1 MNSRIK
7 NTFVI
12 IISGMGM
19 LLSTL
24 DTGVINVA
32 LPFLEKQFNTT
43 TAITTLS
50 VVGYTMSLAIFI
62 LPFGLL
68 SDKFGKLRISYIG
81 LLIFGISSIL
91 CGLANNINSL
101 IVFRILQGVGAAALQ
116 STSAALITTLVDK
129 EKRSNA
135 ISILGVMIGL
145 GPILGPSVGGFF
157 LSLNLWHFIFWINV
171 PFAIIGIMCNQL
183 LISHI
188 AENKQKV
195 GFDIKG
201 SVINA
206 LMVILFLSGLSL
218 LAKQDDLKF
227 SIFLIVAGILM
238 GIILYRVEISS
249 KEAIID
255 MKTLHDKPRILI
267 YLVQTVIFGFASAMI
282 FLLPPF
288 LFEKVFDINVGMT
301 GILVLGAPLGL
312 VIFSKTSG
320 KQNDGSKNRQ
330 FSLIGLIVMAISM
343 IGLLLVNNNWTAS
356 LVTLFLFIY
365 GIGGGYFQPANIA
378 IIMNSGGENSQGSIG
393 ALQRMIQNI
402 AIASGTAIG
411 STVISL
417 LKNDLSLGIKIC
429 WSITLILVAFVIL
442 LDVVVNQ
449 K

>member
-1 MNSRIK
+1 MNNRMK
-7 NTFVI
+7 NIFVI
-12 IISGMGM
+12 IISGIGM

-32 LPFLEKQFNTT
+32 LPFLEKQFSATI
-43 TAITTLS
+43 AITTLS
-50 VVGYTMSLAIFI
+50 AIGYIMSLAIFI

-81 LLIFGISSIL
+81 LIIFGISSIL
-91 CGLANNINSL
+91 CGLANNISSL
-101 IVFRILQGVGAAALQ
+101 IVFRILQGIGAAALQ
-116 STSAALITTLVDK
+116 STSVALITTLVDK
-129 EKRSNA
+129 DKKSNA

-145 GPILGPSVGGFF
+145 GPILGPSVGSFF
-157 LSLNLWHFIFWINV
+157 LSLNLWRFIFWINV
-171 PFAIIGIMCNQL
+171 PLAIIGIVCNQL

-188 AENKQKV
+188 AENKKKI

-218 LAKQDDLKF
+218 LATKDDLKF
-227 SIFLIVAGILM
+227 SIFLIVSGILM
-238 GIILYRVEISS
+238 GVILYQIEISS

-255 MKTLHDKPRILI
+255 MQTLHDKPKILV

-282 FLLPPF
+282 FFLPPF

-312 VIFSKTSG
+312 VIFSKISG

-330 FSLIGLIVMAISM
+330 FSLVGLIVMAISI
-343 IGLLLVNNNWTAS
+343 IGLLLVDKNWTAS

-393 ALQRMIQNI
+393 ALQRMTQNI

-411 STVISL
+411 STVICF
-417 LKNDLSLGIKIC
+417 LKNDLSLGAKIC
-429 WSITLILVAFVIL
+429 WSITLILVVFAIL
-442 LDVVVNQ
+442 LDVIFNS

>member
-1 MNSRIK
+1 MNNRIK

-81 LLIFGISSIL
+81 LLIFGISSIF

-101 IVFRILQGVGAAALQ
+101 IIFRIFQGIGAAALQ

-129 EKRSNA
+129 DKRSNA

-157 LSLNLWHFIFWINV
+157 LSLNLWRFIFWINV
-171 PFAIIGIMCNQL
+171 PLAMIGIMCNQF

-188 AENKQKV
+188 DENKQKV
-195 GFDIKG
+195 RFDIKG
-201 SVINA
+201 SIINSF
-206 LMVILFLSGLSL
+206 MVILFLSGLSL

-227 SIFLIVAGILM
+227 SIFLIAAGILM
-238 GIILYRVEISS
+238 GVILYRVEISS
-249 KEAIID
+249 KKAIID
-255 MKTLHDKPRILI
+255 IQTLHDKPKILV
-267 YLVQTVIFGFASAMI
+267 YLVQTVVFGFASAMI

-288 LFEKVFDINVGMT
+288 LFEKVFHINVGMT

-312 VIFSKTSG
+312 VIFSKISG
-320 KQNDGSKNRQ
+320 KQNDGLKNRQ
-330 FSLIGLIVMAISM
+330 FSLIGLIIMAISM
-343 IGLLLVNNNWTAS
+343 IGLLLVNNNWTAV

-365 GIGGGYFQPANIA
+365 GIGGGHFQPANIA
-378 IIMNSGGENSQGSIG
+378 IIMSSGGKNSQGSIG

-402 AIASGTAIG
+402 AIATGTTIG
-411 STVISL
+411 STIISL

-429 WSITLILVAFVIL
+429 WSMTLILVAFVIL
-442 LDVVVNQ
+442 LDIVFNQ

>member
-1 MNSRIK
+1 MNNRMK
-7 NTFVI
+7 NIFVI
-12 IISGMGM
+12 IISGIGM

-32 LPFLEKQFNTT
+32 LPFLEKQFSATI
-43 TAITTLS
+43 AITTLS
-50 VVGYTMSLAIFI
+50 VIGYIMSLAIFI

-81 LLIFGISSIL
+81 LIIFGISSIL
-91 CGLANNINSL
+91 CGLANNISSL
-101 IVFRILQGVGAAALQ
+101 IVFRILQGIGAAALQ
-116 STSAALITTLVDK
+116 STSVALITTLVDK
-129 EKRSNA
+129 DKKSNA

-145 GPILGPSVGGFF
+145 GPILGPSVGSFF
-157 LSLNLWHFIFWINV
+157 LSLNLWRFIFWMNV
-171 PFAIIGIMCNQL
+171 PLAIIGIVCNQL

-188 AENKQKV
+188 AENKKKI

-218 LAKQDDLKF
+218 LATKDDLKF

-238 GIILYRVEISS
+238 GVILYQIEISS

-255 MKTLHDKPRILI
+255 MQTLHDKPKILV

-282 FLLPPF
+282 FFLPPF

-312 VIFSKTSG
+312 VIFSKISG

-330 FSLIGLIVMAISM
+330 FSLVGLIVMAISI
-343 IGLLLVNNNWTAS
+343 IGLLLVDKNWTAS

-393 ALQRMIQNI
+393 ALQRMTQNI

-411 STVISL
+411 STVICF
-417 LKNDLSLGIKIC
+417 LKNDLSLGAKIC
-429 WSITLILVAFVIL
+429 WSITLILVVFAIL
-442 LDVVVNQ
+442 LDVIFNP